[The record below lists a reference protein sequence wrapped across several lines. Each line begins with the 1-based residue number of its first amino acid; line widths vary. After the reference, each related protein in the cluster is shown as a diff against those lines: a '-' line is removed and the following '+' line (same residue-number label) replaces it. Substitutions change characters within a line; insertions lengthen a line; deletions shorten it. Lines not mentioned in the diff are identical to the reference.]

1 MTIEIR
7 VKLDDE
13 LYHELKRLMH
23 EMRCKTWK
31 EFFRTMVE
39 NRHRLVG
46 KLAD

>member
-7 VKLDDE
+7 VRLDDD
-13 LYHELKRLMH
+13 LYYGVKKLMY

-31 EFFRTMVE
+31 EFFRKVVE
-39 NRHRLVG
+39 NRHKLVE

>member
-31 EFFRTMVE
+31 EFFRKVVE
-39 NRHRLVG
+39 NRYKLVS